1 MSAQANDP
9 GNDDLVEYL
18 LRLGDT
24 ALINGQR
31 LSEWCGHAAFLEQ
44 DISFANTALDFIGR
58 ARVLLGRAAALS
70 GGDATEDTLA
80 FLREERHYRNLLLV
94 EQPNRDFGDTVIRQ
108 YLLDEFE
115 CLHFEALTA
124 SADSELAAIAAKTL
138 KECHYHRRQS
148 AGWVVR
154 LGDGTEESH
163 QRAQQAL
170 DINWCYTDEMFAS
183 DELEQ
188 RLADA
193 GVGTD
198 VAALRAPWHAAVE
211 ATLDTAT
218 LAVPDDDNQVD
229 GGRYGRH
236 TEHMGFLL
244 AEMQHMQR
252 MYPGQE
258 W

>member
-1 MSAQANDP
+1 MSAQATDP

-44 DISFANTALDFIGR
+44 DISFANTALDIIGR

-115 CLHFEALTA
+115 CLHF
-124 SADSELAAIAAKTL
+124 
-138 KECHYHRRQS
+138 
-148 AGWVVR
+148 
-154 LGDGTEESH
+154 
-163 QRAQQAL
+163 
-170 DINWCYTDEMFAS
+170 
-183 DELEQ
+183 
-188 RLADA
+188 
-193 GVGTD
+193 
-198 VAALRAPWHAAVE
+198 
-211 ATLDTAT
+211 
-218 LAVPDDDNQVD
+218 
-229 GGRYGRH
+229 
-236 TEHMGFLL
+236 
-244 AEMQHMQR
+244 
-252 MYPGQE
+252 
-258 W
+258 